1 MTIIA
6 KQPAKCKECGSIH
19 LTWQAT
25 IVNHSDVQQGRLN
38 TRDVECQFFLG
49 CDTCSETL
57 MTISADKIADLMNSS
72 TEPSADL
79 LEPPTRKGRNLEFLN
94 DLTPPARA
102 IFIAHGDDPN
112 PREGA

>member
-1 MTIIA
+1 MTITA
-6 KQPAKCKECGSIH
+6 KQPAKCKVCGSIH

-25 IVNHSDVQQGRLN
+25 IVNHSDVQR
-38 TRDVECQFFLG
+38 

-57 MTISADKIADLMNSS
+57 MTISADMIADLMNSS
-72 TEPSADL
+72 TGPSAVL

-102 IFIAHGDDPN
+102 IFIAHGDDPKH
-112 PREGA
+112 REGA